1 MDQSIRLGRIAG
13 IPVGVNWSVLV
24 IFLLVVWE
32 LSELVLPTYYPHSST
47 TAYWLVGFI
56 TTVLFFGS
64 LLAHEASHS
73 VVAKRNG
80 VGVRRITL
88 WLFGGVSELESEAL
102 TAGADFRIAV
112 VGPLASFVL
121 AGFFGAVRL
130 LLLKVDI
137 GGVLIPAM
145 GWLAWMNLLLGAF
158 NLLPGAPLDGGRVL
172 RAFLWYRSND
182 RLHAASI
189 AAYSGQ
195 VLGYMLVGFGIVEFL
210 AGSLGGIWLV
220 FMGWFLLSAARAEE
234 RSTVMRSSLAGVHV
248 RDIMT
253 LHPVTF
259 PSTMTVGELL
269 NMEELQGYRFNS
281 FPLVGP
287 DGELEGLTTLGRIR
301 RLAPEL
307 QSKTMLK
314 DISCP
319 LDEVPVGAADEPIAD
334 LLQRMEASPDG
345 RAFVMDA
352 NGRLIGIISPTD
364 IARYVQL
371 LMLRSQG
378 LTARRR

>member
-13 IPVGVNWSVLV
+13 IPVGVNWSVLG

-32 LSELVLPTYYPHSST
+32 LSELVLPAYYPHSST
-47 TAYWLVGFI
+47 TAYWIVGFI

-112 VGPLASFVL
+112 VGPVASFVL

-130 LLLKVDI
+130 LLLKVGL

-145 GWLAWMNLLLGAF
+145 GWLAWMNLLLGGF

-182 RLHAASI
+182 RLHAASV

-195 VLGYMLVGFGIVEFL
+195 VLGYMLIGFGIVEFL

-234 RSTVMRSSLAGVHV
+234 SSTVMRSSLAGVHV

-259 PSTMTVGELL
+259 SSTMTVGELL

-281 FPLVGP
+281 FPLVGS
-287 DGELEGLTTLGRIR
+287 DGELEGLATLGRIR

-307 QSKTMLK
+307 QSKTRLK
-314 DISCP
+314 DIACP

-352 NGRLIGIISPTD
+352 NGHLIGIISPTD

>member
-13 IPVGVNWSVLV
+13 IPVGVNWSVVV

-47 TAYWLVGFI
+47 TAYWIVGFI

-121 AGFFGAVRL
+121 AGFFGAIRL
-130 LLLKVDI
+130 LLLKVGV

-195 VLGYMLVGFGIVEFL
+195 VSG
-210 AGSLGGIWLV
+210 
-220 FMGWFLLSAARAEE
+220 
-234 RSTVMRSSLAGVHV
+234 
-248 RDIMT
+248 
-253 LHPVTF
+253 
-259 PSTMTVGELL
+259 
-269 NMEELQGYRFNS
+269 
-281 FPLVGP
+281 
-287 DGELEGLTTLGRIR
+287 
-301 RLAPEL
+301 
-307 QSKTMLK
+307 
-314 DISCP
+314 
-319 LDEVPVGAADEPIAD
+319 
-334 LLQRMEASPDG
+334 EASI
-345 RAFVMDA
+345 
-352 NGRLIGIISPTD
+352 L
-364 IARYVQL
+364 
-371 LMLRSQG
+371 
-378 LTARRR
+378 